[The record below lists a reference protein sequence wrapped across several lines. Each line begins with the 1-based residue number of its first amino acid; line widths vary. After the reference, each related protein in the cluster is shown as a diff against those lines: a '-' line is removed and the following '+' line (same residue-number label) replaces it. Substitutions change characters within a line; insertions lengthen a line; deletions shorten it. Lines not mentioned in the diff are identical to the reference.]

1 MKKAFGQKSEW
12 EFCPEAFLLHSRRQL
27 YVLPVFP
34 CFQALAT
41 GGCADVQSVLWHAT
55 AAPAIVKPAD
65 NRKEMFFK
73 VSEPVHPG
81 QHRPSAACGVKK
93 WLPYFSFLFL
103 SERPLPCVILA
114 YERGGRICGR
124 NPSDRRYP
132 GACGRC
138 VLWRGIWS
146 LPDNVKL
153 LRKEYL
159 QLAEHYPFSE
169 GMHRKMSEKQTL

>member
-1 MKKAFGQKSEW
+1 MQVLAFRKRLNQRITERR
-12 EFCPEAFLLHSRRQL
+12 CFLKYLNLYTLGSTFPQL
-27 YVLPVFP
+27 
-34 CFQALAT
+34 LAE
-41 GGCADVQSVLWHAT
+41 L
-55 AAPAIVKPAD
+55 
-65 NRKEMFFK
+65 
-73 VSEPVHPG
+73 
-81 QHRPSAACGVKK
+81 KK

-146 LPDNVKL
+146 LPDNVEL

-159 QLAEHYPFSE
+159 QLAEPYPFSE
-169 GMHRKMSEKQTL
+169 GTHRKMSEKHFKTTDS